1 MTASSEKDWQK
12 ARKLTGESRFR
23 STTASAEFNASARSA
38 KGKLGCPA
46 GAGGPVRYTVEDSL
60 KNTWQGCLAQLES
73 ELSPQL
79 FNTWIRPL
87 QANLAGDTLHLLAPN
102 QFVLEQVSTQFQDRI
117 RELLTERGLGLT
129 LEIGSYATQPRS
141 NNTAINGAVS
151 VPTGSKRKRQ
161 PALAVDP
168 QLQFDTFI
176 EGKSN
181 RLARASSLLVAENSG
196 GLYNPL
202 LLYGGVGLGK
212 THLLHAI
219 GNYVLSLRHDARVVY
234 VSGERFVSDMVTA
247 LQQNRIDAFKAHYRD
262 LDLLLVDD
270 IQFLAGKERSQEE
283 FFHVFNAML
292 ENKGQLVM
300 SCDRYPRDIK
310 GLEDRLKS
318 RFGWGLS
325 VAVEPPD
332 METRVAILLSKAELA
347 HKVVP
352 QDVAFF
358 IAKRVHSNVREL
370 EGALRTVIA
379 YATLTHAPITLE
391 LAREALK
398 DIVKAQDRQV
408 TLDAI
413 LKALAEYYRL
423 RGADLTSRS
432 RKRSLVRPRQ
442 VGMALAKELTSCS
455 LPEIGAAFGGRDH
468 TTVLYACERVIE
480 LRRDDESIATDYG
493 NLRRILMG

>member
-1 MTASSEKDWQK
+1 MK
-12 ARKLTGESRFR
+12 
-23 STTASAEFNASARSA
+23 NA
-38 KGKLGCPA
+38 
-46 GAGGPVRYTVEDSL
+46 
-60 KNTWQGCLAQLES
+60 WQGCLAQLEA

-87 QANLAGDTLHLLAPN
+87 QAHLAGGTLRLLAPN
-102 QFVLEQVSTQFQDRI
+102 QFVLEQVGGQFQDRI
-117 RELLTERGLGLT
+117 RELVAQWGLKLA
-129 LEIGSYATQPRS
+129 LEIGSSAGDAGADAPPPVNGVPAPPAAKPRRRATP
-141 NNTAINGAVS
+141 
-151 VPTGSKRKRQ
+151 
-161 PALAVDP
+161 AVDP
-168 QLQFDTFI
+168 AQRFDTFI

-181 RLARASSLLVAENSG
+181 RLARASSLLVSENGS

-212 THLLHAI
+212 THLLHAV
-219 GNYVLSLRHDARVVY
+219 GNALLAQRPDARVVY
-234 VSGERFVSDMVTA
+234 VSGERFVTDMVTA
-247 LQQNRIDAFKAHYRD
+247 LQQNRFDAFRAQYRN

-270 IQFLAGKERSQEE
+270 VQFLAGKERSQEE

-292 ENKGQLVM
+292 ESKSQLVM
-300 SCDRYPRDIK
+300 SSDRFPRDIK

-347 HKVVP
+347 HQTVP

-413 LKALAEYYRL
+413 LKAVAEYYRL

-468 TTVLYACERVIE
+468 TTVLYACERVVE
-480 LRRDDESIATDYG
+480 LRRNEESIAADYG

>member
-1 MTASSEKDWQK
+1 M
-12 ARKLTGESRFR
+12 
-23 STTASAEFNASARSA
+23 
-38 KGKLGCPA
+38 
-46 GAGGPVRYTVEDSL
+46 
-60 KNTWQGCLAQLES
+60 KNPWQGCLAQLEA

-87 QANLAGDTLHLLAPN
+87 QAHLASGTLRLLAPN
-102 QFVLEQVSTQFQDRI
+102 QFVLEEVSGRFQDRI
-117 RELLTERGLGLT
+117 RELLAERGLRLT
-129 LEIGSYATQPRS
+129 LEIGSNANELPAGQPGV
-141 NNTAINGAVS
+141 NGAPAATRAGKSRRRSAPVID
-151 VPTGSKRKRQ
+151 
-161 PALAVDP
+161 PALR
-168 QLQFDTFI
+168 FDTFI

-181 RLARASSLLVAENSG
+181 RLARASSLLVSENGG

-212 THLLHAI
+212 THLLHAV
-219 GNYVLSLRHDARVVY
+219 GNAVLAQRPDARVIY
-234 VSGERFVSDMVTA
+234 VSGERFVTDMVTA
-247 LQQNRIDAFKAHYRD
+247 LQQNRFDAFRTLYRD

-283 FFHVFNAML
+283 FFHVFNSML
-292 ENKGQLVM
+292 ESKNQLVM

-332 METRVAILLSKAELA
+332 IETRVAILLSKADQA
-347 HKVVP
+347 HKQVP

-391 LAREALK
+391 LAREALR

-413 LKALAEYYRL
+413 LKAVAEYYRL
-423 RGADLTSRS
+423 RSADVTSRS

-442 VGMALAKELTSCS
+442 LGMALAKELTSCS

-468 TTVLYACERVIE
+468 TTVLYACERVVE

>member
-1 MTASSEKDWQK
+1 MVRTPLA
-12 ARKLTGESRFR
+12 ESRCQPLQGLNLP
-23 STTASAEFNASARSA
+23 TA
-38 KGKLGCPA
+38 PA
-46 GAGGPVRYTVEDSL
+46 HRTRIGLPSRAPL
-60 KNTWQGCLAQLES
+60 KNTWQGCLAQLQS

-87 QANLAGDTLHLLAPN
+87 QASLVNGTLRLLAPN
-102 QFVLEQVSTQFQDRI
+102 QFVLEQVSGQFQERI
-117 RELLTERGLGLT
+117 RELVAERGLALV
-129 LEIGSYATQPRS
+129 LEIGSSAADPPPT
-141 NNTAINGAVS
+141 TASSPNGAAA
-151 VPTGSKRKRQ
+151 PARRKRQ
-161 PALAVDP
+161 TVPAVDS
-168 QLQFDTFI
+168 QLRFDTFI

-181 RLARASSLLVAENSG
+181 RLARASSMLVSENG
-196 GLYNPL
+196 AGLYNPL

-219 GNYVLSLRHDARVVY
+219 GNTVLGQRPDARVVY
-234 VSGERFVSDMVTA
+234 VSGERFVSDMVSA
-247 LQQNRIDAFKAHYRD
+247 LQQNRIEAFKTHYRN

-283 FFHVFNAML
+283 FFHVFNSML
-292 ENKGQLVM
+292 ESKNQLVM

-347 HKVVP
+347 GKTVP

-358 IAKRVHSNVREL
+358 IARRVHSNVREL
-370 EGALRTVIA
+370 DGALRTVIA
-379 YATLTHAPITLE
+379 YATLTHAPISLE
-391 LAREALK
+391 LTREALK

-408 TLDAI
+408 TLEAI
-413 LKALAEYYRL
+413 LKAIAEYYRI
-423 RGADLTSRS
+423 RATDLTSSS
-432 RKRSLVRPRQ
+432 RKRNFVRPRQ
-442 VGMALAKELTSCS
+442 VGMALAKELTSYS

-468 TTVLYACERVIE
+468 TTVLYACERVVA
-480 LRRDDESIATDYG
+480 LRRDDETIATDYS
-493 NLRRILMG
+493 NLRRTLTS

>member
-1 MTASSEKDWQK
+1 M
-12 ARKLTGESRFR
+12 
-23 STTASAEFNASARSA
+23 
-38 KGKLGCPA
+38 
-46 GAGGPVRYTVEDSL
+46 
-60 KNTWQGCLAQLES
+60 KNPWQGCLAQLEA

-87 QANLAGDTLHLLAPN
+87 QAHLAGNTLRLLAPN
-102 QFVLEQVSTQFQDRI
+102 PFVLEQVGGRFQDRI
-117 RELLTERGLGLT
+117 RELLAERGLKLA
-129 LEIGSYATQPRS
+129 LEIGSSASDGVAATP
-141 NNTAINGAVS
+141 AVNGAVATPAAKS
-151 VPTGSKRKRQ
+151 RRRPT
-161 PALAVDP
+161 PAVDP
-168 QLQFDTFI
+168 SLRFDAFI

-181 RLARASSLLVAENSG
+181 RLARASSLLVSENGG

-212 THLLHAI
+212 THLLHAV
-219 GNYVLSLRHDARVVY
+219 GNALLEQRPDARVVY
-234 VSGERFVSDMVTA
+234 VSGERFVTDMVTA
-247 LQQNRIDAFKAHYRD
+247 LQQNRFDAFRTHYRN

-292 ENKGQLVM
+292 ESKSQLVM

-332 METRVAILLSKAELA
+332 METRVAILLAKAELA
-347 HKVVP
+347 HRVIP

-379 YATLTHAPITLE
+379 FATLTHAPITLE
-391 LAREALK
+391 LTREALK
-398 DIVKAQDRQV
+398 DIVKAQDRQI

-413 LKALAEYYRL
+413 LKAVAEYYRL

-468 TTVLYACERVIE
+468 TTVLYACERVVA
-480 LRRDDESIATDYG
+480 LRRDEESIAADYG

>member
-1 MTASSEKDWQK
+1 M
-12 ARKLTGESRFR
+12 
-23 STTASAEFNASARSA
+23 
-38 KGKLGCPA
+38 
-46 GAGGPVRYTVEDSL
+46 
-60 KNTWQGCLAQLES
+60 KNPWQGCLAQLEA

-87 QANLAGDTLHLLAPN
+87 QAHLAGGTLRLLAPN
-102 QFVLEQVSTQFQDRI
+102 QFVLEQVCGRFQDRI
-117 RELLTERGLGLT
+117 RELLAQRGLKLAF
-129 LEIGSYATQPRS
+129 EIGSSASDTIATPS
-141 NNTAINGAVS
+141 ASINGVTATPVAKTRRRS
-151 VPTGSKRKRQ
+151 APPV
-161 PALAVDP
+161 VDP
-168 QLQFDTFI
+168 SLRFDTFI

-181 RLARASSLLVAENSG
+181 RLARASSLLVSENGG

-212 THLLHAI
+212 THLLHAV
-219 GNYVLSLRHDARVVY
+219 GNALLAQRPDARVVY
-234 VSGERFVSDMVTA
+234 VSGERFVTDMVTA
-247 LQQNRIDAFKAHYRD
+247 LQQNRFDAFRAHYRG

-283 FFHVFNAML
+283 FFHVFNSMVDSK
-292 ENKGQLVM
+292 NQLVM
-300 SCDRYPRDIK
+300 SSDRYPRDIK

-318 RFGWGLS
+318 LFGWGLS

-347 HKVVP
+347 HKAVP

-370 EGALRTVIA
+370 EGALRTVVA

-413 LKALAEYYRL
+413 LKAVAEYYRL

-468 TTVLYACERVIE
+468 TTVLYACERVVE
-480 LRRDDESIATDYG
+480 LRRDEETIAADYG

>member
-1 MTASSEKDWQK
+1 M
-12 ARKLTGESRFR
+12 
-23 STTASAEFNASARSA
+23 
-38 KGKLGCPA
+38 
-46 GAGGPVRYTVEDSL
+46 

-87 QANLAGDTLHLLAPN
+87 QASLVNGTLRLLAPN
-102 QFVLEQVSTQFQDRI
+102 QFVLEQVSGQFQERI
-117 RELLTERGLGLT
+117 RELVAERGLSLA
-129 LEIGSYATQPRS
+129 LEIGSSVTDPAPAKTPPNGTATPH
-141 NNTAINGAVS
+141 
-151 VPTGSKRKRQ
+151 KRKRQ
-161 PALAVDP
+161 AAPAVDP
-168 QLQFDTFI
+168 QLQFDAFI

-181 RLARASSLLVAENSG
+181 RLARASSLLVSENCG

-219 GNYVLSLRHDARVVY
+219 GNAVLAQRPEARVVY
-234 VSGERFVSDMVTA
+234 VSGERFVSDMVSA
-247 LQQNRIDAFKAHYRD
+247 LQQNRIDAFKAYYRN

-283 FFHVFNAML
+283 FFHVFNSML
-292 ENKGQLVM
+292 ESKNQLVM

-332 METRVAILLSKAELA
+332 METRVAILLSKADLA
-347 HKVVP
+347 KKTVP

-358 IAKRVHSNVREL
+358 IARRVHSNVREL

-379 YATLTHAPITLE
+379 YATLTHAPISLE
-391 LAREALK
+391 LTREALK

-413 LKALAEYYRL
+413 LKAVAEYYRL
-423 RGADLTSRS
+423 RGSDLTARS
-432 RKRSLVRPRQ
+432 RKRNFVRPRQ

-468 TTVLYACERVIE
+468 TTVLYACERVNE
-480 LRRDDESIATDYG
+480 LRRDDESIAADYT
-493 NLRRILMG
+493 NLRRILTS

>member
-1 MTASSEKDWQK
+1 M
-12 ARKLTGESRFR
+12 
-23 STTASAEFNASARSA
+23 
-38 KGKLGCPA
+38 
-46 GAGGPVRYTVEDSL
+46 
-60 KNTWQGCLAQLES
+60 KNPWQGCLAKLET

-87 QANLAGDTLHLLAPN
+87 QAHVAGGTLRVLAPN
-102 QFVLEQVSTQFQDRI
+102 QFVLEEVSGRFQERI
-117 RELLTERGLGLT
+117 RELLAERGLRLA
-129 LEIGSYATQPRS
+129 LEIGSNASEPPATTSAP
-141 NNTAINGAVS
+141 NGVPAPVSGRNRQRAV
-151 VPTGSKRKRQ
+151 
-161 PALAVDP
+161 PAAAVDAS
-168 QLQFDTFI
+168 LRFDTFI

-181 RLARASSLLVAENSG
+181 RLARASSLLVSENGG

-212 THLLHAI
+212 THLLHAV
-219 GNYVLSLRHDARVVY
+219 GNALLTQRPDARVVY
-234 VSGERFVSDMVTA
+234 VSGERFVTDMVTA
-247 LQQNRIDAFKAHYRD
+247 LQQNRFDAFRTHYRN

-292 ENKGQLVM
+292 ESKSQLVM

-347 HKVVP
+347 QKTVP

-370 EGALRTVIA
+370 EGALRTVMA

-391 LAREALK
+391 LTREALR

-408 TLDAI
+408 TLEAI
-413 LKALAEYYRL
+413 LKSVAEYYRL
-423 RGADLTSRS
+423 RSADLTSRS

-442 VGMALAKELTSCS
+442 LGMALAKELTSCS

-468 TTVLYACERVIE
+468 TTVLYACERMVQ
-480 LRRDDESIATDYG
+480 LRQDDESIAADYS
-493 NLRRILMG
+493 NLRRTLMG

>member
-1 MTASSEKDWQK
+1 M
-12 ARKLTGESRFR
+12 
-23 STTASAEFNASARSA
+23 
-38 KGKLGCPA
+38 
-46 GAGGPVRYTVEDSL
+46 
-60 KNTWQGCLAQLES
+60 KNPWQGCLAKLEA

-79 FNTWIRPL
+79 YNTWIRPL
-87 QANLAGDTLHLLAPN
+87 QAHVAGSTLRVLAPN
-102 QFVLEQVSTQFQDRI
+102 QFVLEEVSGRFQDRI
-117 RELLTERGLGLT
+117 RELLAERGLGLA
-129 LEIGSYATQPRS
+129 LEIGSSASEASATTSVP
-141 NNTAINGAVS
+141 NGAL
-151 VPTGSKRKRQ
+151 VPGTARNRRRTI
-161 PALAVDP
+161 PAAAVDTS
-168 QLQFDTFI
+168 LRFDTFI

-181 RLARASSLLVAENSG
+181 RLARASSLLVSENGG

-219 GNYVLSLRHDARVVY
+219 GNALLAQRPDARVVY
-234 VSGERFVSDMVTA
+234 VSGERFVTDMVTA
-247 LQQNRIDAFKAHYRD
+247 LQQNRFDAFRTHYRN

-292 ENKGQLVM
+292 ESKSQLVM

-347 HKVVP
+347 HKTVP

-370 EGALRTVIA
+370 EGALRTVMA

-391 LAREALK
+391 LTREALR

-408 TLDAI
+408 TLEAI
-413 LKALAEYYRL
+413 LKTLAEYYRL
-423 RGADLTSRS
+423 RSVDLTSRS

-442 VGMALAKELTSCS
+442 LGMALAKELTSCS
-455 LPEIGAAFGGRDH
+455 LPEIGSVFGGRDH
-468 TTVLYACERVIE
+468 TTVLYACERVVE
-480 LRRDDESIATDYG
+480 LRRDDESIAADYS

>member
-1 MTASSEKDWQK
+1 M
-12 ARKLTGESRFR
+12 
-23 STTASAEFNASARSA
+23 
-38 KGKLGCPA
+38 
-46 GAGGPVRYTVEDSL
+46 
-60 KNTWQGCLAQLES
+60 KNTWQGCLAQLEA

-87 QANLAGDTLHLLAPN
+87 QARLNGRTLRLLAPN
-102 QFVLEQVSTQFQDRI
+102 QFVLEEVGRQFQERI
-117 RELLTERGLGLT
+117 RELLAQRGLGLA
-129 LEIGSYATQPRS
+129 LEIGSSMTDVPAPGSQVNGTPVAKAGKPRRDPAA
-141 NNTAINGAVS
+141 AI
-151 VPTGSKRKRQ
+151 
-161 PALAVDP
+161 DP
-168 QLQFDTFI
+168 KLKFDTFI

-181 RLARASSLLVAENSG
+181 RLARASSLLVSENAG

-219 GNYVLSLRHDARVVY
+219 GNSVLALRPDARVIY
-234 VSGERFVSDMVTA
+234 VSGERFVSEMVSA
-247 LQQNRIDAFKAHYRD
+247 LQQNRFDAFRAHYRNV
-262 LDLLLVDD
+262 DLLLVDD
-270 IQFLAGKERSQEE
+270 VQFLAGKERSQEE
-283 FFHVFNAML
+283 FFHVFNSML
-292 ENKGQLVM
+292 ESKNQLVM

-332 METRVAILLSKAELA
+332 IETRVAILLSKAGLA
-347 HKVVP
+347 HKTVP

-358 IAKRVHSNVREL
+358 IAKRVHTNVREL

-391 LAREALK
+391 LTREALK

-413 LKALAEYYRL
+413 LKAVAEYYRL

-432 RKRSLVRPRQ
+432 RKRSFVRPRQ
-442 VGMALAKELTSCS
+442 IGMALAKELTSCS
-455 LPEIGAAFGGRDH
+455 LPEIGSAFGGRDH
-468 TTVLYACERVIE
+468 TTVLYACERVVE
-480 LRRDDESIATDYG
+480 LRRDDEAIAADYG
-493 NLRRILMG
+493 NLRRTLMG

>member
-1 MTASSEKDWQK
+1 M
-12 ARKLTGESRFR
+12 
-23 STTASAEFNASARSA
+23 
-38 KGKLGCPA
+38 
-46 GAGGPVRYTVEDSL
+46 
-60 KNTWQGCLAQLES
+60 KNIWQGCVAQLES

-87 QANLAGDTLHLLAPN
+87 QARQVNGALRLLAPN
-102 QFVLEQVSTQFQDRI
+102 QFVLEQVAGQFQQRI
-117 RELLTERGLGLT
+117 RELVAQRGLSLV
-129 LEIGSYATQPRS
+129 LEIGSSIADPEPASTVV
-141 NNTAINGAVS
+141 NGAAS
-151 VPTGSKRKRQ
+151 PPKRKRQ
-161 PALAVDP
+161 AAPAVDP
-168 QLQFDTFI
+168 QLQFDAFI

-181 RLARASSLLVAENSG
+181 RLARASSLLVSENCG

-219 GNYVLSLRHDARVVY
+219 GNAVLRQRPDARVVY
-234 VSGERFVSDMVTA
+234 VSGERFVSDMVSA
-247 LQQNRIDAFKAHYRD
+247 LQQNRIDGFKTFYRN

-270 IQFLAGKERSQEE
+270 VQFLAGKERSQEE
-283 FFHVFNAML
+283 FFHVFNSML
-292 ENKGQLVM
+292 ESKNQLVM

-347 HKVVP
+347 KKTVP

-358 IAKRVHSNVREL
+358 IARRVHSNVREL

-379 YATLTHAPITLE
+379 YATLSNAPISLE
-391 LAREALK
+391 LTREALR

-408 TLDAI
+408 TLEAI
-413 LKALAEYYRL
+413 LKAIAEYYRV
-423 RGADLTSRS
+423 RGSDLTSRS
-432 RKRSLVRPRQ
+432 RKRNFVRPRQ

-468 TTVLYACERVIE
+468 TTVLYACDRVTE
-480 LRRDDESIATDYG
+480 LRRDDESIAVDYT
-493 NLRRILMG
+493 NLRHILTS

>member
-1 MTASSEKDWQK
+1 
-12 ARKLTGESRFR
+12 
-23 STTASAEFNASARSA
+23 
-38 KGKLGCPA
+38 
-46 GAGGPVRYTVEDSL
+46 L

-87 QANLAGDTLHLLAPN
+87 QARQAGTTLRLLAPN
-102 QFVLEQVSTQFQDRI
+102 QFVLEQVSTQFQGRI
-117 RELLTERGLGLT
+117 RELLAERGLSLV
-129 LEIGSYATQPRS
+129 LEIGSNVGDAPAEKR
-141 NNTAINGAVS
+141 AADAPAGR
-151 VPTGSKRKRQ
+151 RKRQ
-161 PALAVDP
+161 PAPAVDP
-168 QLQFDTFI
+168 QLRFDTFI

-181 RLARASSLLVAENSG
+181 RLARASSLLVSENCG

-219 GNYVLSLRHDARVVY
+219 GNAVLAERPDARVVY
-234 VSGERFVSDMVTA
+234 VSGERFVSDMVSA
-247 LQQNRIDAFKAHYRD
+247 LQQNRIDAFKTHYRN

-283 FFHVFNAML
+283 FFHVFNSML
-292 ENKGQLVM
+292 ESKNQLVM

-347 HKVVP
+347 KKTVP

-358 IAKRVHSNVREL
+358 IARRVHSNVREL

-391 LAREALK
+391 LTREALK

-413 LKALAEYYRL
+413 LKAVAEYYRL
-423 RGADLTSRS
+423 RGSDLTSRS

-468 TTVLYACERVIE
+468 TTVLYACERVAE
-480 LRRDDESIATDYG
+480 MRRDDETIAGDYG

>member
-1 MTASSEKDWQK
+1 M
-12 ARKLTGESRFR
+12 
-23 STTASAEFNASARSA
+23 
-38 KGKLGCPA
+38 
-46 GAGGPVRYTVEDSL
+46 

-87 QANLAGDTLHLLAPN
+87 QATLVDGTLRLLAPN
-102 QFVLEQVSTQFQDRI
+102 QFVLEQVSGQFQERI
-117 RELLTERGLGLT
+117 RELVAERGLNLT
-129 LEIGSYATQPRS
+129 LEIGSSVAQSESVKTPP
-141 NNTAINGAVS
+141 NGAAT
-151 VPTGSKRKRQ
+151 PQKRKRQ
-161 PALAVDP
+161 AAPAVDP
-168 QLQFDTFI
+168 ALQFDAFI

-181 RLARASSLLVAENSG
+181 RLARASSLLVSENMG

-219 GNYVLSLRHDARVVY
+219 GNAVLAQRPQARVVY
-234 VSGERFVSDMVTA
+234 VSAERFVSDMVSA
-247 LQQNRIDAFKAHYRD
+247 LQQNRIDAFKTYYRN

-283 FFHVFNAML
+283 FFHVFNSML
-292 ENKGQLVM
+292 ESKNQLVM

-332 METRVAILLSKAELA
+332 METRVAILLSKADLA
-347 HKVVP
+347 KKTVP

-370 EGALRTVIA
+370 EGALLTVIA
-379 YATLTHAPITLE
+379 YATLTHAPISLE
-391 LAREALK
+391 LTREALK
-398 DIVKAQDRQV
+398 DIIKAQDRQV
-408 TLDAI
+408 TLESI
-413 LKALAEYYRL
+413 LKAVAEYYRL
-423 RGADLTSRS
+423 RGSDLTARS
-432 RKRSLVRPRQ
+432 RKRNFVRPRQ

-468 TTVLYACERVIE
+468 TTVLYACERVTE
-480 LRRDDESIATDYG
+480 LRRDDESIAADYI
-493 NLRRILMG
+493 NLRHILTS